1 MTMNGLD
8 LQLGH
13 SYFDIVND
21 TEMFEFHIDYW
32 KYCTKK
38 NGPTNPPFTT
48 TLHPTTSIRV
58 SLRATPLMIIGQD
71 ESVFAQYLLG
81 NRTWI
86 GPSGQRP
93 LLPKSEGDG
102 YMLSAFVSREFGF
115 GRVLTK
121 EELDQVNAARRAVGR
136 NTYVDK
142 HAAKEV
148 LGTINKSDLKESPL
162 VKYLYIGASNEGYWN
177 SFHMSVQF
185 EDVVDCLQVLYPEFQ
200 FVFLF
205 DHSQGH
211 ARKRDGALTALSM
224 SKGYGGAQAKMRDT
238 IILQDEGYL
247 GPHSPILKAGD
258 TQSLVYLES
267 DSGPWYLSPEQ
278 RQSQRH
284 DRPTGRSKRVERS
297 KKVLV
302 ECLRAAG
309 VTLQQQRGYTRK
321 ELQEFAK
328 NNGIDLHEQKE
339 VVTFGWERQPKG
351 LLQVLWERGLIDC
364 EAIDK
369 YTVDGRKDII
379 SGKVDL
385 QYSLRGIM
393 SNCRDFKEEETA
405 LQHLGR
411 QLGVTVMLTPKFHA
425 ELAGEGVEYS
435 WAHAKAFYRRLP
447 VSRKRGRDNFKQL
460 VKESTCPA
468 NVLTK
473 IRIEKFASRARAYI
487 CTYHHIEEEKNKRSN
502 PVADIVEE
510 HATRTAVLPGGGD
523 DAVPNPMHQQLHF
536 TKIERI
542 SKAFKGHRCALDFD
556 SGFVNSEFREVI
568 EINDEM

>member
-1 MTMNGLD
+1 
-8 LQLGH
+8 
-13 SYFDIVND
+13 
-21 TEMFEFHIDYW
+21 
-32 KYCTKK
+32 
-38 NGPTNPPFTT
+38 
-48 TLHPTTSIRV
+48 
-58 SLRATPLMIIGQD
+58 
-71 ESVFAQYLLG
+71 
-81 NRTWI
+81 
-86 GPSGQRP
+86 
-93 LLPKSEGDG
+93 
-102 YMLSAFVSREFGF
+102 
-115 GRVLTK
+115 
-121 EELDQVNAARRAVGR
+121 
-136 NTYVDK
+136 
-142 HAAKEV
+142 
-148 LGTINKSDLKESPL
+148 
-162 VKYLYIGASNEGYWN
+162 
-177 SFHMSVQF
+177 
-185 EDVVDCLQVLYPEFQ
+185 
-200 FVFLF
+200 
-205 DHSQGH
+205 
-211 ARKRDGALTALSM
+211 
-224 SKGYGGAQAKMRDT
+224 MRDT

-278 RQSQRH
+278 RQSQNTT
-284 DRPTGRSKRVERS
+284 DP
-297 KKVLV
+297 LV
-302 ECLRAAG
+302 EANVSKDQRRYLWSVSVLG

-468 NVLTK
+468 SVLTK
-473 IRIEKFASRARAYI
+473 IRIEFASRARAYI

-502 PVADIVEE
+502 PVSDIVEE

-523 DAVPNPMHQQLHF
+523 DAVQTQCTSNCTSRRLNGSRKP
-536 TKIERI
+536 
-542 SKAFKGHRCALDFD
+542 SKGTGVPSTLTAASSILN
-556 SGFVNSEFREVI
+556 SGS
-568 EINDEM
+568 D